1 MVGGLN
7 GIKRIPLLN
16 MLKMGIG
23 SIKMVFIKM
32 KIMNYGAG
40 GGI

>member
-1 MVGGLN
+1 MVDGLN
-7 GIKRIPLLN
+7 GIKRTPRLN

-32 KIMNYGAG
+32 KIMNSGAG

>member
-1 MVGGLN
+1 MVDGQN
-7 GIKRIPLLN
+7 GIKRTPLLN
-16 MLKMGIG
+16 MLRMGIG

-32 KIMNYGAG
+32 KIMNCGVG